1 MKIIGFSQLR
11 NELSKGNLENWF
23 KSMGMC
29 EYVYIFDQA
38 SDDGSHDVYEQHDNV
53 VLIQSEENLFRQEIL
68 CKKQLLEKLLLEH
81 PDTDWIFW
89 MDGDTVLD
97 QRLLNNDYAM
107 LEEVLDTSAESGA
120 DAISLG
126 HYNLWRSNRHYRVD
140 SSYHSLDQFGVVPFW
155 RNNGRLNFSALGG
168 LHNAQYPNGISS
180 IAQLKHFK
188 MVHYGFSTDKQII
201 DRYNLYKG
209 LGQSGWNL
217 DRLICETDLQV
228 RESETEVLPTFIDCA
243 TPNPTTLTALKDL
256 YRLSG

>member
-107 LEEVLDTSAESGA
+107 LEEVLDASAESGA
-120 DAISLG
+120 DERSIMAMTG
-126 HYNLWRSNRHYRVD
+126 H
-140 SSYHSLDQFGVVPFW
+140 
-155 RNNGRLNFSALGG
+155 
-168 LHNAQYPNGISS
+168 
-180 IAQLKHFK
+180 K
-188 MVHYGFSTDKQII
+188 
-201 DRYNLYKG
+201 
-209 LGQSGWNL
+209 
-217 DRLICETDLQV
+217 
-228 RESETEVLPTFIDCA
+228 
-243 TPNPTTLTALKDL
+243 TTLMVRRYIKEANIFKNNALNKVKI
-256 YRLSG
+256 